1 MIIIRYSPI
10 REESD
15 GNVQDRRLLQ
25 RCEGPFFCIL
35 PYAIL
40 TIKTLKNPAFYT
52 LLYIQVRKSDDNS
65 FLSPTFFVILQP
77 NNKNILANMEQKNFK
92 RTTVTAALPY
102 ANGGVH
108 IGHLAGVYVPA
119 DIYVRYLRLKKQ
131 DVVFIGGSDEHGVPV
146 TIRAKKEG
154 ITVQEVVDR
163 YHNLIKK
170 SFEDFGISFD
180 IYSRTTSP
188 THNKF
193 ASDFFR
199 TLYDKGVLEEKVE
212 EQFCDEVT
220 GEFLTDRN
228 IVGTCPRCGAEGA
241 YGDQCEKCGATLSP
255 EELINPTNKNNPGH
269 GLVKKPTKNW
279 YLPLNKYQDWLKK
292 WILEGHKEW
301 RTNVYGQ
308 CKSWLDMNLQP
319 RAMTRD
325 LDWGIPVPVEGADGK
340 VLYVWFDAPIGYI
353 SNTKELCDA
362 HPEKWG
368 TWQKWWQ
375 DPETR
380 LVHFI
385 GKDNIVFHCI
395 IFPTMLKAHGNYILP
410 DNVPANEFLNLE
422 DDKIST
428 SRNWAVWL
436 HEYLV
441 DLPGKQDVL
450 RYVLTANAP
459 ETKDNNFTWKDFQE
473 RNNSELVAVYGNF
486 VNRALQL
493 TKKYWGGVVPA
504 CGELQEVD
512 EKAIAEFKDVKEK
525 VEQYLNVFK
534 FREAQKE
541 AMNLA
546 RIGNRYI
553 TECEPWKVWKT
564 DPKRVETIL
573 NISLQLV
580 ANLAIAFEPFLP
592 FSSEKLRKMINMP
605 NFEWTQLGSTDLL
618 KAGTQ
623 LGEPELLFEK
633 IEDEV
638 IERQLQKL
646 ADTKKANE
654 EASYQAAPIKPEVSF
669 DDFEKLD
676 IRVGHILNCEKVK
689 KSKKLLKFTID
700 DGSGVERTIC
710 SGIAAYYEPEQLIG
724 KDVLFVANFAPR
736 KMMGIES
743 QGMILSAVN
752 FDGSLNVTS
761 LLGKVKPGSQVG

>member
-1 MIIIRYSPI
+1 
-10 REESD
+10 
-15 GNVQDRRLLQ
+15 
-25 RCEGPFFCIL
+25 
-35 PYAIL
+35 
-40 TIKTLKNPAFYT
+40 
-52 LLYIQVRKSDDNS
+52 
-65 FLSPTFFVILQP
+65 
-77 NNKNILANMEQKNFK
+77 MEQKNFK

-180 IYSRTTSP
+180 VYSRTTSQI
-188 THNKF
+188 HNKF

-199 TLYDKGVLEEKVE
+199 TLYDKKVLVEKTE

-279 YLPLNKYQDWLKK
+279 YLPLGNYQEWLKQ

-308 CKSWLDMNLQP
+308 CKSWLDMDLQP

-325 LDWGIPVPVEGADGK
+325 LDWGIPVPVEGAEGK

-362 HPEKWG
+362 NPEKWG

-395 IFPTMLKAHGNYILP
+395 IFPTMLKAHGDYILP

-512 EKAIAEFKDVKEK
+512 KKAIAEFKDVKQAL
-525 VEQYLNVFK
+525 EQNLDVFK

-546 RIGNRYI
+546 RIGNKYI

-605 NFEWTQLGSTDLL
+605 NFEWSQLGSTELL
-618 KAGTQ
+618 KAGDQ
-623 LGEPELLFEK
+623 LAEPELLFEK

-638 IERQLQKL
+638 IEKQLQKL

-654 EASYQAAPIKPEVSF
+654 EASYKAEPIKPEVSF
-669 DDFEKLD
+669 EDFEKLD

-700 DGSGVERTIC
+700 DGSSVERTIC

>member
-1 MIIIRYSPI
+1 M
-10 REESD
+10 EE
-15 GNVQDRRLLQ
+15 
-25 RCEGPFFCIL
+25 
-35 PYAIL
+35 
-40 TIKTLKNPAFYT
+40 
-52 LLYIQVRKSDDNS
+52 
-65 FLSPTFFVILQP
+65 
-77 NNKNILANMEQKNFK
+77 KNFK

-119 DIYVRYLRLKKQ
+119 DIYVRYLRLKKKE
-131 DVVFIGGSDEHGVPV
+131 VMFIGGSDEHGVPV
-146 TIRAKKEG
+146 TIRARKEG

-170 SFEDFGISFD
+170 SFEEFGISFD
-180 IYSRTTSP
+180 VYSRTTSKI
-188 THNKF
+188 HHKF

-199 TLYDKGVLEEKVE
+199 TLYDKGELVEKTE

-255 EELINPTNKNNPGH
+255 DELINPTNKNNPGH
-269 GLVKKPTKNW
+269 GLIKKATKNW
-279 YLPLNKYQDWLKK
+279 YLPLNKWQDWLKK
-292 WILEGHKEW
+292 WILEDHKEW
-301 RTNVYGQ
+301 RPNVYGQ
-308 CKSWLDMNLQP
+308 CKSWLDMDLQP

-362 HPEKWG
+362 QPEKWG

-375 DPETR
+375 DPSSR

-395 IFPTMLKAHGNYILP
+395 VFPTMLKAHGDYILP

-422 DDKIST
+422 NDKIST

-441 DLPGKQDVL
+441 DFPGKQDVL

-459 ETKDNNFTWKDFQE
+459 ETKDNNFTWKDFQD
-473 RNNSELVAVYGNF
+473 RNNNELVAVYGNF

-493 TKKYWGGVVPA
+493 TKKYFNGIVPE
-504 CGELQEVD
+504 CGELQDVD
-512 EKAIAEFKDVKEK
+512 RAAIEEFKDVKQK
-525 VEQYLNVFK
+525 VEALLDTFK
-534 FREAQKE
+534 FRDAQKE

-546 RIGNRYI
+546 RIGNKYI
-553 TECEPWKVWKT
+553 TDCEPWHVAKT
-564 DPKRVETIL
+564 DMERVKTIL
-573 NISLQLV
+573 YISLQLV
-580 ANLAIAFEPFLP
+580 ANLEIAFEPFLP
-592 FSSEKLRKMINMP
+592 FSSAKLREMLNIK
-605 NFEWTQLGSTDLL
+605 ETDWAQLGSTELL
-618 KAGTQ
+618 KPGHQ
-623 LGEPELLFEK
+623 LGTPALLFEK
-633 IEDEV
+633 IEDDA
-638 IERQLQKL
+638 INAQLQKL
-646 ADTKKANE
+646 EDTKKANE
-654 EASYQAAPIKPEVSF
+654 AASYVAAPVKENVDF
-669 DDFEKLD
+669 DTFEKLD
-676 IRVGHILNCEKVK
+676 IRVGHIKDCQKVK
-689 KSKKLLKFTID
+689 KSKKLLQFTID
-700 DGSGVERTIC
+700 DGSGTDRTIL

-752 FDGSLNVTS
+752 FDGKLNVTS
-761 LLGKVKPGSQVG
+761 VLGEVKPGSQVG

>member
-1 MIIIRYSPI
+1 
-10 REESD
+10 
-15 GNVQDRRLLQ
+15 
-25 RCEGPFFCIL
+25 
-35 PYAIL
+35 
-40 TIKTLKNPAFYT
+40 
-52 LLYIQVRKSDDNS
+52 
-65 FLSPTFFVILQP
+65 
-77 NNKNILANMEQKNFK
+77 MEQKNFK

-180 IYSRTTSP
+180 VYSRTTSP

-279 YLPLNKYQDWLKK
+279 YLPLGKYQDWLKK
-292 WILEGHKEW
+292 WILEGHTEW
-301 RTNVYGQ
+301 RSNVYGQ
-308 CKSWLDMNLQP
+308 CKSWLDMDLQP

-325 LDWGIPVPVEGADGK
+325 LDWGIPVPVEGAEGK

-395 IFPTMLKAHGNYILP
+395 IFPTMLKAHGDYILP

-493 TKKYWGGVVPA
+493 TKKYWNGVVPA
-504 CGELQEVD
+504 CDELQEVD
-512 EKAIAEFKDVKEK
+512 KKAIAEFKDVKEK
-525 VEQYLNVFK
+525 VEQFLDVFK

-546 RIGNRYI
+546 RIGNKYI

-618 KAGTQ
+618 KAGDQ

-638 IERQLQKL
+638 IEKQLQKL
-646 ADTKKANE
+646 ADTKKVNE
-654 EASYQAAPIKPEVSF
+654 EASYKAEPVKPEVSF
-669 DDFEKLD
+669 EDFEKLD

-700 DGSGVERTIC
+700 DGTGTERTIC
-710 SGIAAYYEPEQLIG
+710 SGIAAYYEPEDLIG